1 MGFLLRRLG
10 VGPLLRVAIAALV
23 IAVAIAGRHA
33 ASVIPGALALILME
47 LFPSTLATPRTRVT
61 IGVLISSLTVG
72 LSVVYSPAALPLLL
86 LSAFRA
92 GEMLNVRSVLVERVA
107 IALATS
113 AWLEL
118 LSRPDLDRTGPVTS
132 LIQWWALGLALGL
145 LAAWANRVQP
155 ANPDEAQ
162 RQVALEATRLSGRL
176 QTLARQLPLGLDP
189 AAVAQNLLDDVYS
202 LTTVDVC
209 AVLLQVDDQTA
220 SPLALRGATRLPWRD
235 PIRSEGALNDA
246 WSDRKLVAQVREPD
260 SDGQGRRNGSSML
273 CVPITENRTML
284 ALLVVERRTVE
295 EFAPEVIATIQAAVD
310 WVAPQLQAALHFGEL
325 QRSATFYEREQL
337 AREMHNGVAQDLA
350 YVGFGLDALARHP
363 GIRADLA
370 HEVHELRHEVSRM
383 LADIRLSIG
392 DLRVGVASDQ
402 GLGRVLSAQ
411 LQHFGATTGST
422 VQVELR
428 ESTVRLPVD
437 VEQALARLSHE
448 LLVDARTG
456 RAGSVRVV
464 LESEPPMATFLL
476 EHDGSTQ
483 WDAGER
489 LSPALAK
496 LGAQMNVVRPEP
508 TGGVAVIVHVGEI
521 PAQARPELDVS
532 QPQIQLTEGVGA

>member
-1 MGFLLRRLG
+1 MGSLLHRVGFGSLLRI
-10 VGPLLRVAIAALV
+10 AIAALV
-23 IAVAIAGRHA
+23 VAVAVADEHPA
-33 ASVIPGALALILME
+33 TVLPGALTLMLME
-47 LFPSTLATPRTRVT
+47 LIPATLWPPRVRVAA
-61 IGVLISSLTVG
+61 GVLVASLTVA
-72 LSVVYSPAALPLLL
+72 LSIVYTPAALPLLL
-86 LSAFRA
+86 LSAFHA
-92 GEMLNVRSVLVERVA
+92 GEMLNARSVIVERA
-107 IALATS
+107 ACAAATS
-113 AWLEL
+113 TWLL
-118 LSRPDLDRTGPVTS
+118 LLTRPGIDRTHPVTS

-155 ANPDEAQ
+155 ANPDAVQ
-162 RQVALEATRLSGRL
+162 RQAALEATRLSARL
-176 QTLARQLPLGLDP
+176 QTIARRLPLGLDP
-189 AAVAQNLLDDVYS
+189 AAVAQNLLDDVYA

-209 AVLLQVDDQTA
+209 AVLLQVDEQTA

-235 PIRSEGALNDA
+235 PIRSEGALHDA
-246 WSDRKLVAQVREPD
+246 WTERTLVVQVREPD
-260 SDGQGRRNGSSML
+260 VDGRRRGSSML

-284 ALLVVERRTVE
+284 ALLVLERRTVTD
-295 EFAPEVIATIQAAVD
+295 FAPEEIAKVQAAVD

-350 YVGFGLDALARHP
+350 FVGFGLDALARHP
-363 GIRADLA
+363 AIQADVA
-370 HEVHELRHEVSRM
+370 HEVRELRGEVSRM

-392 DLRVGVASDQ
+392 DLRVGVGADE

-411 LQHFGATTGST
+411 LQHFGATTGSM

-437 VEQALARLSHE
+437 VEQALTRLSHE

-456 RAGSVRVV
+456 RASSVRVV
-464 LESEPPMATFLL
+464 LEAEPPMATFLL

-489 LSPALAK
+489 MSPALAK
-496 LGAQMNVVRPEP
+496 LGAQMNVVRPEQA
-508 TGGVAVIVHVGEI
+508 GGLAVIVHVGEI
-521 PAQARPELDVS
+521 PARANLAFEVA
-532 QPQIQLTEGVGA
+532 QPQQLLAEEVGA